1 MAANNIGART
11 TNQRTNMFAMLKKQN
26 MQKRSQ
32 NLTLE
37 KVKETFQATDWNE
50 SKAKPTS
57 KEVEEIEDAD
67 DSDFDEDKAL
77 EEQKRQ
83 STEMW
88 DDEENVIQ
96 EEAPMAEEE
105 GEDEISLH
113 EAPDVMSEQASEKAS
128 VKPDDPMDQD
138 SDNSEIRTR
147 QRRVKTVNS

>member
-57 KEVEEIEDAD
+57 KEVEAEEDAD
-67 DSDFDEDKAL
+67 DSDFDEEKAL

-105 GEDEISLH
+105 GEDEISLQ
-113 EAPDVMSEQASEKAS
+113 EAPD
-128 VKPDDPMDQD
+128 
-138 SDNSEIRTR
+138 
-147 QRRVKTVNS
+147 

>member
-57 KEVEEIEDAD
+57 KEVEAEEDAD
-67 DSDFDEDKAL
+67 DSDFDEEKAL
-77 EEQKRQ
+77 EEQKR
-83 STEMW
+83 
-88 DDEENVIQ
+88 
-96 EEAPMAEEE
+96 
-105 GEDEISLH
+105 
-113 EAPDVMSEQASEKAS
+113 
-128 VKPDDPMDQD
+128 
-138 SDNSEIRTR
+138 
-147 QRRVKTVNS
+147 